1 MSYSY
6 RIIYDI
12 LNENGLVYNKR
23 FTKLPVQDKIITN
36 RHFLLKHISNYKYAL
51 FGFCVILLLKYY
63 KIYPSTINKL
73 AQKINNKFRINK

>member
-6 RIIYDI
+6 RIIYDN

-36 RHFLLKHISNYKYAL
+36 RHFLLKHIPTYKYAL
-51 FGFCVILLLKYY
+51 LGFCVILLINYY
-63 KIYPSTINKL
+63 KIYSSTINKF

>member
-23 FTKLPVQDKIITN
+23 FTQLPTQNKIITN
-36 RHFLLKHISNYKYAL
+36 KHFILKNIHNYKYAL
-51 FGFCVILLLKYY
+51 FGFCVILLIKYY
-63 KIYPSTINKL
+63 KIYPSTINKII
-73 AQKINNKFRINK
+73 QKITHKLTNK